1 MGATL
6 SAAAAVLLL
15 VVRLPHPH
23 QRIATAKS

>member
-1 MGATL
+1 L

-15 VVRLPHPH
+15 VVRLPHLH